1 MESSILELL
10 MQRPMKDK
18 SPYGLNKWLR
28 FLKDHKLPVRSENL
42 ASLKKHISHPDATI
56 ENLQTKIKREP
67 LVAFALLNQA
77 NKIIPNKRGEIKNPY
92 HAGSMLGMNGIK
104 QSFTDLSPYTHSNS
118 NPAHVA
124 FLQEI
129 QTSYEA
135 AGIANRWASGKSTE
149 HEEIFWI
156 TFFRNTPRWLMWFFA
171 YPVMERLQSKLAAG
185 ENAAQAEISV
195 LGCRIDEI
203 TVHMCK
209 YWNAPRAIIESFL
222 TSHVPSNEELK
233 TLARLSHTPDQLPGF
248 IEDKRLTILANS
260 PLMFVYCANK
270 LIQEALLHG
279 WQGNTLHFY
288 YRVIATI
295 THDYLG
301 KAIQNAHLGC
311 AEAATLYLHT
321 AKVPLACQ
329 LLSPTLYSPVRT
341 KKAAPAHIPRSAMD
355 KLKTQLSNPALKTK
369 EKLNLAL
376 KTIKLTIPNAQQA
389 ILLKHT
395 DGKISPAMQYG
406 QDVSIIKNVK
416 WNMPSALFKKMI
428 QKRSAIHCQGS
439 TLSDLINDLPYLADS
454 LIDQNGHLIL
464 ASTPISETET
474 GIFWLTTSN
483 GFNDKDYSNLKKIV
497 MLISHN
503 PRKTL

>member
-1 MESSILELL
+1 
-10 MQRPMKDK
+10 MQRPMNDK

-28 FLKDHKLPVRSENL
+28 FLKEHKLPVRSENL

-56 ENLQTKIKREP
+56 ENLQTKIKHQP
-67 LVAFALLNQA
+67 MVAFALLNQA

-92 HAGSMLGMNGIK
+92 HAGSMLGINGIK
-104 QSFTDLSPYTHSNS
+104 QSLATLAPYQHDNN
-118 NPAHVA
+118 NPAHRA

-135 AGIANRWASGKSTE
+135 AGIAQRWSVAKSTE
-149 HEEIFWI
+149 HEEIFWL
-156 TFFRNTPRWLMWFFA
+156 TFFRNAARWLMWFFA
-171 YPVMERLQSKLAAG
+171 QPTMERLQGKLRAG
-185 ENAAQAEISV
+185 ENAAHAEVSV

-209 YWNAPRAIIESFL
+209 YWHAPRAIIESFL
-222 TSHVPSNEELK
+222 TSHVPNNEELK

-301 KAIQNAHLGC
+301 KAIQSAHLGC
-311 AEAATLYLHT
+311 AEAATLYLNT
-321 AKVPLACQ
+321 AKAPLACQ
-329 LLSPTLYSPVRT
+329 LLSPTLYLPAVKQT
-341 KKAAPAHIPRSAMD
+341 KPKTKAPRSALD
-355 KLKTQLSNPALKTK
+355 KLKTQLANPTLTTK

-376 KTIKLTIPNAQQA
+376 KTIKISIPNAEQA
-389 ILLKHT
+389 ILLKHSE
-395 DGKISPAMQYG
+395 GKISPAMQYG
-406 QDVSIIKNVK
+406 QDVAMIKKVK
-416 WNMPSALFKKMI
+416 WNMPSPLFEKLVR
-428 QKRSAIHCQGS
+428 KRSAIHCQGR
-439 TLSDLINDLPYLADS
+439 TLVELINDLPYLADS
-454 LIDQNGHLIL
+454 LIDKNGQLML
-464 ASTPISETET
+464 ASTPISATET
-474 GIFWLTTSN
+474 GIFWLVTAQQ
-483 GFNDKDYSNLKKIV
+483 FNNKDYSTLKKIV

-503 PRKTL
+503 PR